1 MWMSRVYIYI
11 YTNLPV
17 SLDIQPH
24 DRSVYPL
31 QKIIGSWFQPKRKI
45 HQNSMNTTVSSSCI
59 AGHMSWFH
67 CMIPGWFWDW
77 GDMIPLRKNNIS
89 LFSLTILGAALCF
102 AKYPLPEAE
111 LMDTVSWM
119 PWGFRRWRCWVG
131 VFFIQTS
138 GPSGSYMKICEDQE
152 QKFLVDL
159 WLAPWETPLMLWSF
173 AIFNCFFSCHV
184 SETSSSWHLD
194 TYTPEN

>member
-1 MWMSRVYIYI
+1 M
-11 YTNLPV
+11 
-17 SLDIQPH
+17 SLDIPPH

-45 HQNSMNTTVSSSCI
+45 HQNSMNTTVSL
-59 AGHMSWFH
+59 MYSWTYV
-67 CMIPGWFWDW
+67 
-77 GDMIPLRKNNIS
+77 MIPLYDSWMFLGLGWYDSLKNKNIS

-111 LMDTVSWM
+111 LMDTASWM
-119 PWGFRRWRCWVG
+119 PWGFQSWRCWVG
-131 VFFIQTS
+131 VFFHGTS

-152 QKFLVDL
+152 QKILVDL

-173 AIFNCFFSCHV
+173 AIFNCFFFMSRV
-184 SETSSSWHLD
+184 GDIKQLTPRHLHPWKL
-194 TYTPEN
+194 TWNLEITQLK